1 MARETKPSAL
11 DLLKKYDKDAELL
24 RSDESLERLANQAA
38 REEAG
43 TIGSVSP
50 SAVSRLSATS
60 QLTPEAKE
68 FYLDFALTPGIGLCL
83 SGSGYKAMLYHA
95 GALLRLNDA
104 GFLTRLDRLAGV
116 STSSITVAL
125 LGVKW
130 TTLDFDTSGI
140 ARNFFDEVISPLRKL
155 ADQSIKFNPITI
167 FLTSVSETIAGQL
180 GRWVYGDATLQDLPD
195 KPRII
200 VNATNIQTGALWR
213 FSKPHM
219 GDHRIGLVQHP
230 EVKLADAVAAS
241 AMPSPYTMELNLSLD
256 QVTAVEGADLRKN
269 EFTRKVLL
277 TDGGIF
283 DSLALETVW
292 NRYDTVLVSDA
303 AGIVRP
309 DSLAETNWL
318 MRIPRVVEIM
328 YGHTRVV
335 YKRQIINSF
344 TAGLRKGAY
353 WGIQSN
359 ISDYGLADALE
370 CAEDRTAELATLSSS
385 LTALDPSMQERLVN
399 WGYASCDAA
408 MRRFLDPSL
417 SRPVQWP
424 YPKTGV

>member
-1 MARETKPSAL
+1 
-11 DLLKKYDKDAELL
+11 
-24 RSDESLERLANQAA
+24 
-38 REEAG
+38 
-43 TIGSVSP
+43 
-50 SAVSRLSATS
+50 
-60 QLTPEAKE
+60 
-68 FYLDFALTPGIGLCL
+68 
-83 SGSGYKAMLYHA
+83 
-95 GALLRLNDA
+95 
-104 GFLTRLDRLAGV
+104 
-116 STSSITVAL
+116 